1 MSYLEMF
8 IEETQRM
15 YPAAVRLDRV
25 CNQEYEFEGIKLSK
39 GQSYYNFRIFYFLY
53 CKDSL
58 LGHCPFRPRSVKRG
72 MSQCSELLNL

>member
-1 MSYLEMF
+1 MF

-25 CNQEYEFEGIKLSK
+25 CNQDYEFEGIKLSK

-53 CKDSL
+53 FEDSL
-58 LGHCPFRPRSVKRG
+58 LGNRPSRPRSIK
-72 MSQCSELLNL
+72 